1 MTIDEAVYCMKSY
14 LPDGRFSCQD
24 CKYYGSKDDG
34 DGVKVCQSS
43 TAHEMA
49 IKALYWLKVLK
60 GEN

>member
-1 MTIDEAVYCMKSY
+1 MTIDEAIFCMRSY
-14 LPDGRFSCQD
+14 LPDGRISCQY

-34 DGVKVCQSS
+34 EAGVCQSS

-49 IKALYWLKVLK
+49 IRALYWLKVLK